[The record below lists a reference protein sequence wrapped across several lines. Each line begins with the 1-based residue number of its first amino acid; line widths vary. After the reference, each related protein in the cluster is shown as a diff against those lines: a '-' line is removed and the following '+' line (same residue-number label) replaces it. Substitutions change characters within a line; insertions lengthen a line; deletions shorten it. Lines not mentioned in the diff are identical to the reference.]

1 MEAVKEMKN
10 IVIVGG
16 GAGGLELTIGL
27 ARRLGMR
34 ASADITLV
42 DRKMTHMWKPLFHEV
57 AAGTRGH
64 SGDEVSYLSLAR
76 MHGFSF
82 RTGNLIAI
90 DKLARTLVISSRES
104 GNGKS
109 IPERVLPFDILVLAL
124 GSESRTFGTPGVEE
138 NCFFLDTLDQSHRFR
153 SAFFELC

>member
-57 AAGTRGH
+57 RAREGIPVMKSVTCPSHVCTASA
-64 SGDEVSYLSLAR
+64 SGP
-76 MHGFSF
+76 
-82 RTGNLIAI
+82 AI
-90 DKLARTLVISSRES
+90 
-104 GNGKS
+104 
-109 IPERVLPFDILVLAL
+109 
-124 GSESRTFGTPGVEE
+124 
-138 NCFFLDTLDQSHRFR
+138 
-153 SAFFELC
+153 